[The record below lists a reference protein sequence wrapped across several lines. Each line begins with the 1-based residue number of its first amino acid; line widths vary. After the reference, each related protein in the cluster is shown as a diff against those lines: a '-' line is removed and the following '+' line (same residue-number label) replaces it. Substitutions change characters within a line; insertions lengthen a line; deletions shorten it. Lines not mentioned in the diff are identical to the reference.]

1 MNRNTLLATALALTF
16 VFFAMTSFGPQHRP
30 GDPDPVPTLPTG
42 DPAPPTKA
50 PYMPPG
56 RTFSEHPAR

>member
-1 MNRNTLLATALALTF
+1 MTRNTLLVTAFALCVAFFAATA
-16 VFFAMTSFGPQHRP
+16 SGPQHRP

-56 RTFSEHPAR
+56 RTFSEHPQR